1 MMKTLALALG
11 LAAAACTTAAAQTRV
26 TLKSATAGTSY
37 YVMTV
42 QLGEALRTATGGRIS
57 ATVEE
62 SQGSVQNVKE
72 APRRQA
78 GYVFTTPPGL
88 IRDAVAGKKPFE
100 GESGYEDIRTLFM
113 MPGITMH
120 FVVRADLGIGGIA
133 GLEGKTFIP
142 GGRGTFTQRQSDAVF
157 KLLGLEGKVKIGEVE
172 LSAAPAALRNRQV
185 DGFATGSAHPTSMLQ
200 ELGATIP
207 IRILSLGQ
215 PELDRILAAD
225 ASASP
230 VTIPAG
236 TYPGQTAPV
245 ATFGLPVGAFT
256 TAKTDEQTAYEIVKS
271 FWAQQAE
278 LAKTNPVWGP
288 LKPAE
293 VMGLGIRLHPG
304 AAKYYAEAGVAIPDA
319 MK

>member
-1 MMKTLALALG
+1 MKHVAIALG
-11 LAAAACTTAAAQTRV
+11 LVLGLSAAAEAQTRV

-72 APRRQA
+72 APRRAA

-100 GESGYEDIRTLFM
+100 GESGYDDIRTLFI

-120 FVVRADLGIGGIA
+120 FVVRGDSNITTLS
-133 GLEGKTFIP
+133 GLEGKTFIM
-142 GGRGTFTQRQSDAVF
+142 GGRGTFTQRQSEAVF
-157 KLLGLEGKVKIGEVE
+157 KLLDLEGKVKIGEVE
-172 LSAAPAALRNRQV
+172 LSNAPAALRNRQV

-207 IRILSLGQ
+207 VRILSLGQ
-215 PELDRILAAD
+215 PDLSKVLAAD
-225 ASASP
+225 PSASAI
-230 VTIPAG
+230 TIPAG
-236 TYPGQTAPV
+236 TYPGQAAAV
-245 ATFGLPVGAFT
+245 NTFGLPVGAFT
-256 TAKTDEQTAYEIVKS
+256 TAKTDEQTAYDIAKS
-271 FWAQQAE
+271 FWTQQAE

-288 LKPAE
+288 LKPAD
-293 VMGLGIRLHPG
+293 VMSLGIKLHPG

>member
-1 MMKTLALALG
+1 MKHVAIALG
-11 LAAAACTTAAAQTRV
+11 LVLGLSAAAEAQTRV

-42 QLGEALRTATGGRIS
+42 QLGEALRAATGGKIS

-72 APRRQA
+72 APRRAA

-100 GESGYEDIRTLFM
+100 GESGYDDIRTLFI

-120 FVVRADLGIGGIA
+120 FVVRGDSTITTLS
-133 GLEGKTFIP
+133 GLEGKTFIM
-142 GGRGTFTQRQSDAVF
+142 GGRGTFTQRQSEAVF
-157 KLLGLEGKVKIGEVE
+157 KLLDLEGKVKIGEVE
-172 LSAAPAALRNRQV
+172 LSNAPSALRNRQV

-215 PELDRILAAD
+215 PDLSKVLAAD
-225 ASASP
+225 PSASA

-236 TYPGQTAPV
+236 TYPGQAAAV
-245 ATFGLPVGAFT
+245 NTFGLPVGAFT
-256 TAKTDEQTAYEIVKS
+256 TAKTDDATAYEIAKS
-271 FWAQQAE
+271 FWTQQAE
-278 LAKTNPVWGP
+278 LAKNNPVWGP
-288 LKPAE
+288 LKPVD
-293 VMGLGIRLHPG
+293 VMTLGVKLHPG
-304 AAKYYAEAGVAIPDA
+304 AAKYYAEAGIAIPDA